1 MASKHDL
8 TQLPIDADTTIA
20 CACVLLLNYCMQQS
34 DAWTVRDHTELGNAL
49 FKCCY
54 MQIVL
59 VPAYAGSFKLWA
71 L

>member
-1 MASKHDL
+1 MMPSMASKHDL

-49 FKCCY
+49 FKVECN
-54 MQIVL
+54 
-59 VPAYAGSFKLWA
+59 
-71 L
+71 